1 MVDRD
6 TVFEIANS
14 NIRFGI
20 GVTREVGMDIRD
32 RGLARVMVLTDP
44 YLSDLSPV
52 QTVLESLYAEGID
65 FEFFDQYRF

>member
-32 RGLARVMVLTDP
+32 RGLARVMVLTDH
-44 YLSDLSPV
+44 L
-52 QTVLESLYAEGID
+52 
-65 FEFFDQYRF
+65 FK